1 MPKKLSISNFN
12 SKNVNYF
19 LEKQQKEMNGIEVL
33 EQSAMN
39 ESNHLFN
46 QMSQI
51 KSDFL
56 IINNLNSN
64 FNNVTNKTN
73 LRTPFDY

>member
-1 MPKKLSISNFN
+1 MQTQNIIN

-19 LEKQQKEMNGIEVL
+19 LKKQQEEEMNGIEVL
-33 EQSAMN
+33 EKSAMN
-39 ESNHLFN
+39 VPNHLFN

-56 IINNLNSN
+56 IINDLNSKS
-64 FNNVTNKTN
+64 NNTTNKTS
-73 LRTPFDY
+73 LRTQFDY

>member
-1 MPKKLSISNFN
+1 
-12 SKNVNYF
+12 
-19 LEKQQKEMNGIEVL
+19 MNGFQVL

-39 ESNHLFN
+39 ESNNLFN

-56 IINNLNSN
+56 IINELKSN
-64 FNNVTNKTN
+64 CNNVTNKTR
-73 LRTPFDY
+73 LRTQFDY